1 MDTLT
6 GVAAFIAIAAITPG
20 PNNLFVLTIAAE
32 QGWRAAAAA
41 IAGVVTGGIALL
53 AAISAGAGA
62 LFAAAPSLRVL
73 LGLAGCAYLVWLGA
87 KSMLQAGR
95 PRRPEPP
102 NASTFAS
109 RGFVGMAL
117 FQWLNPKGWLLLLTA
132 VAAIGQGWHGWPA
145 FVVLAVLFGA
155 ISALCLIAW
164 ALLGAAMT
172 SVVQRTPAARAFDF
186 TMGALLVASVV
197 PLLPH

>member
-32 QGWRAAAAA
+32 RGWRAAVAA

-73 LGLAGCAYLVWLGA
+73 LSLAGCAYLGWLGA
-87 KSMLQAGR
+87 KSMLLAWR
-95 PRRPEPP
+95 PRRRELPH
-102 NASTFAS
+102 ADTFAS
-109 RGFVGMAL
+109 RGFFGMAL

-132 VAAIGQGWHGWPA
+132 VAAIGQGRHGWRA
-145 FVVLAVLFGA
+145 FVVLALLFGA
-155 ISALCLIAW
+155 ISALCLTAW

-172 SVVQRTPAARAFDF
+172 SALQRAPVARAFDF
-186 TMGALLVASVV
+186 TMGALLVAAVV

>member
-1 MDTLT
+1 LDTLT
-6 GVAAFIAIAAITPG
+6 SVAAFIAIAAITPG

-41 IAGVVTGGIALL
+41 IAGVVAGGIALL

-62 LFAAAPSLRVL
+62 LFAAVPSLRVV
-73 LGLAGCAYLVWLGA
+73 LGVAGCAYLIWLGV
-87 KSMLQAGR
+87 KSMLQAWR
-95 PRRPEPP
+95 PRRSAPSPA
-102 NASTFAS
+102 NTFAS
-109 RGFVGMAL
+109 RSFVGMAL

-132 VAAIGQGWHGWPA
+132 VSAVGQGWQGWPA
-145 FVVLAVLFGA
+145 FVVLAVMFGL
-155 ISALCLIAW
+155 ISTLCLIAW

-172 SVVQRTPAARAFDF
+172 SALRRPAAARAFDF

-197 PLLPH
+197 PLLPR

>member
-1 MDTLT
+1 MDTLQ

-53 AAISAGAGA
+53 AAINAGAGV
-62 LFAAAPSLRVL
+62 LFAAVPSLRVL
-73 LGLAGCAYLVWLGA
+73 LGLAGCAYLVWLGV
-87 KSMLQAGR
+87 KSMLQAWR
-95 PRRPEPP
+95 PRRREQSDA
-102 NASTFAS
+102 NTFAS

-117 FQWLNPKGWLLLLTA
+117 FQWLNPKGWILLLTA
-132 VAAIGQGWHGWPA
+132 VAAIGRGTDGWPA
-145 FVVLAVLFGA
+145 FVVLAPLFGA
-155 ISALCLIAW
+155 ISALCLTAW

-172 SVVQRTPAARAFDF
+172 SALQRAPVARAFDF